1 MANEIATVETS
12 ASGDSTGR
20 WELARQW
27 AVAWKALK
35 WSVNA
40 LILLGFLMVI
50 GQGFL
55 FYRMFADIHPALG
68 IGFVIVLAGLL
79 LLLVGRP
86 LVSFFSTPVMA
97 RPPRMEGD
105 TPTLNDLKARA
116 KYDRKYLKALA
127 RNPELR
133 AERAAIAE
141 DIAAL
146 NRLAARVERASK
158 RDIGDLSDEIARFQA
173 SHIEARLARIDARV
187 DRMIKAEAVGVG
199 VATATSLNGTIDAFI
214 VLWRAANLISRIARA
229 YFGRPNLR
237 GSLLILRDVAAI
249 VVISRAVDDIS
260 EMTGEVVGGLLGRMG
275 GLVAGPVMD
284 GAINATMTLKLGYLA
299 KRRCRSFEAWT
310 EDRAGSL
317 YAEAMTKVRRDA
329 GAVVSDLLKRVGG
342 LSAKAAGAAEATM
355 RGTKNSWATVR
366 SWFGRQE
373 GAEPEPGPGTAS

>member
-1 MANEIATVETS
+1 MANEIATLEPPP
-12 ASGDSTGR
+12 SGDSTGR

-40 LILLGFLMVI
+40 FILIGFLMVI

-68 IGFVIVLAGLL
+68 IGFVIVLAILL
-79 LLLVGRP
+79 FMLVGRP
-86 LVSFFSTPVMA
+86 LMSFFSTPVMA
-97 RPPRMEGD
+97 RPPLVKGEK
-105 TPTLNDLKARA
+105 PTLFDLKARVA
-116 KYDRKYLKALA
+116 FDRKYLKALS
-127 RNPELR
+127 RNPELKDAR
-133 AERAAIAE
+133 PAIA
-141 DIAAL
+141 DDLLAL
-146 NRLAARVERASK
+146 NRLAARVKQASEA
-158 RDIGDLSDEIARFQA
+158 DCTALAGEIARFQA
-173 SHIEARLARIDARV
+173 ERIEARLAAIDVKV
-187 DRMIKAEAVGVG
+187 DRLIRAEAVGVG
-199 VATATSLNGTIDAFI
+199 VATATSLNGTVDAFI

-249 VVISRAVDDIS
+249 VVISRAADDIS
-260 EMTGEVVGGLLGRMG
+260 EMTGDVVGGLLGRMG

-310 EDRAGSL
+310 EEKANSL
-317 YAEAMTKVRRDA
+317 YAEAMSRVRRDA
-329 GAVVSDLLKRVGG
+329 GAVITDLLKRVGG
-342 LSAKAAGAAEATM
+342 LSAKAASAAQATM

-373 GAEPEPGPGTAS
+373 GAEPEVGS